1 MPHSLSSRKR
11 ELVTQCLRDCGLL
24 RKTTCF
30 LASDLLQISL
40 YPFFFTVSS
49 EHGKSYV
56 CHGVIYVHACV
67 LVCTH
72 TCAHTNTRE
81 SSSHGSSPSL
91 EGIVVPVCY
100 LLLLLPAPQLSGRIH
115 VYPPP
120 PISPQVS
127 STSYTEM
134 IYRIYSSYQF
144 RDVTVPQ

>member
-1 MPHSLSSRKR
+1 MPHSLSSRKK

-24 RKTTCF
+24 RKTCF

-49 EHGKSYV
+49 EHGKSHV

-67 LVCTH
+67 LVCAHTRAH
-72 TCAHTNTRE
+72 TCTHAR
-81 SSSHGSSPSL
+81 L
-91 EGIVVPVCY
+91 PVMG
-100 LLLLLPAPQLSGRIH
+100 LLLLLKALLFPYAIFYFCCPHLSCQAGSMSTPH
-115 VYPPP
+115 

-134 IYRIYSSYQF
+134 IYRIYSFYQF